1 MAQSTWNDGAALYSP
16 VLPPEGEPI
25 FEEGGLRAITK
36 PARTYTT
43 QQNLLIVNTAQETL
57 LLLLLGVSSNMV
69 AFGIDKSIDFFVSAR
84 AHAAQEAGTFLLSYL
99 MWTGSALVLC
109 GLSAACVHYI
119 SPSAAGSGIPQMKCV
134 LAGGANIEAYLSR
147 RTLVAKILSVVLAMG
162 GGLSIG
168 KEGPYVHISSCV
180 AQQLTRLSIF
190 RRLGQSETL
199 RRQMLAAGCAAGV
212 ASTFGA
218 PVGGV
223 LFSIEV
229 TATYYSVSHLWKAMF
244 TAVCGAWVFRVSR
257 DMGSLA
263 LFNLTNFSD
272 MGELLYN
279 GEIYAFALL
288 GVLMGMLG
296 AAFVHATASLVQLV
310 RQLRNSL
317 EVVEPPGKAQRWPC
331 SACTLQRL
339 LAALLSRYGYTLVVA
354 FTSAMLTFPF
364 GFFRSS
370 PQEVINELFGSAPFD
385 FTARWSNPSLI
396 VNLLI
401 YTVCKFVF
409 TCIAVGAPIS
419 CGVYTPVFLIGAAS
433 GRCFGEVLN
442 LLTPSDHQITA
453 GGYAVV
459 GAASMAAG
467 VTRTIS
473 TAVIVFELTG
483 QLNHMLPVLVA
494 VLAACGVG
502 NLMNDSI
509 YDTMMRLNNLPFLR
523 PLHESQSR
531 RLCAQD
537 VMDPCVVALSRQ
549 CTYMDVYVLLKHC
562 EAPEFPLV
570 DSNINLLLIG
580 SLRRSV
586 LQNILNQHLL
596 NPKHTRQARVLDVW
610 RESVKRRFSLK
621 ADELQER
628 AVSLRSRLDA
638 LRSPVAFE
646 AGTLTLLQ
654 RIRHTSPCD
663 VRVFASSSPPTSVVS
678 GALAQDDVT
687 GVMDANSEPMHCESH
702 GHHTDVGS
710 DGASRFRGGGS
721 KDGDVRERAVPDA
734 RTLPTAPSRVDSG
747 SSQGSQQ
754 WGRSSWLQ
762 VVAAEGGSRA
772 EAFPMP
778 TEASLDAA
786 SPVQPEHRPSVFTAA
801 PAADKSASVASGK
814 GQAVCD
820 YVSTVHRPSSRP
832 LRPWLAQ
839 AHGLPEP
846 EVALLSMPLQ
856 LGVDAS
862 PPAAHARASC
872 EVDLVPSVV
881 LATTPLH
888 EVHMQFSLL
897 SIDHAYVTF
906 AGKLLGVIRRS
917 DLLLVQSR
925 ENEPCRSPRGTVGYG
940 TARQ

>member
-1 MAQSTWNDGAALYSP
+1 MAQSTWNDGGALYSP
-16 VLPPEGEPI
+16 VLSPEGEPI
-25 FEEGGLRAITK
+25 LEDSAARGAITI
-36 PARTYTT
+36 PAQRTHPTH
-43 QQNLLIVNTAQETL
+43 QNLLIVHTAQETL

-99 MWTGSALVLC
+99 MWTGSALMMC
-109 GLSAACVHYI
+109 GLSAVCVHYI

-134 LAGGANIEAYLSR
+134 LAGGANIEAYLSW
-147 RTLVAKILSVVLAMG
+147 RTLIAKILSVVLAMG

-288 GVLMGMLG
+288 GVLMGLLG

-310 RQLRNSL
+310 RHLRSSI
-317 EVVEPPGKAQRWPC
+317 EVVEPPGKTERRPW

-523 PLHESQSR
+523 PLHESQSHG
-531 RLCAQD
+531 LCAQD

-549 CTYMDVYVLLKHC
+549 CTYMDVYVLLKQC

-580 SLRRSV
+580 SLRRCV
-586 LQNILNQHLL
+586 LQKILKQHLY
-596 NPKHTRQARVLDVW
+596 NPTHTRRARVIDLW

-621 ADELQER
+621 TEER
-628 AVSLRSRLDA
+628 AVALRGKFDV

-646 AGTLTLLQ
+646 AGASALLQ
-654 RIRHTSPCD
+654 RIRHPSLCD
-663 VRVFASSSPPTSVVS
+663 KREFAPSSPPTSIVS
-678 GALAQDDVT
+678 GGPAPDDVD
-687 GVMDANSEPMHCESH
+687 GVIDADSESTHCDSNGGHSHVGSNVAIWSSGNGSRSGDTRARAVSDACAPPIAPKRAGPESSH
-702 GHHTDVGS
+702 GSQQRGRSSCPQVVATESGS
-710 DGASRFRGGGS
+710 PAEASAITA
-721 KDGDVRERAVPDA
+721 DTVPDA
-734 RTLPTAPSRVDSG
+734 
-747 SSQGSQQ
+747 
-754 WGRSSWLQ
+754 
-762 VVAAEGGSRA
+762 
-772 EAFPMP
+772 
-778 TEASLDAA
+778 ASAM
-786 SPVQPEHRPSVFTAA
+786 QPEHSTSIFTAA
-801 PAADKSASVASGK
+801 PAVHKSATVASSESGITS
-814 GQAVCD
+814 
-820 YVSTVHRPSSRP
+820 Y
-832 LRPWLAQ
+832 L
-839 AHGLPEP
+839 
-846 EVALLSMPLQ
+846 
-856 LGVDAS
+856 
-862 PPAAHARASC
+862 
-872 EVDLVPSVV
+872 
-881 LATTPLH
+881 
-888 EVHMQFSLL
+888 
-897 SIDHAYVTF
+897 
-906 AGKLLGVIRRS
+906 
-917 DLLLVQSR
+917 
-925 ENEPCRSPRGTVGYG
+925 
-940 TARQ
+940 